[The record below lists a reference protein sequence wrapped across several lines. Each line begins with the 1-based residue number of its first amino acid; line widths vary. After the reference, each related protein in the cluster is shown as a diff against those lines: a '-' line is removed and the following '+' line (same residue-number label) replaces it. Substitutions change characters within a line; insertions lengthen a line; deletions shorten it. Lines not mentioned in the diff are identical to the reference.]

1 MALMHKH
8 WYSSNPPQLPLH
20 FTDQP
25 CGRFTSPVEG
35 SPAPSS
41 PSTSDPGLHKCS
53 ARPPTA
59 YPHINL
65 PFANVGIVARF
76 YNAQALNKCTSL
88 SPSTELQ
95 FTSHPL
101 HFTPLYTITNRPAIN
116 LPLLPFFLAK
126 FQLNCLGS
134 AK

>member
-8 WYSSNPPQLPLH
+8 PTLPN
-20 FTDQP
+20 FP
-25 CGRFTSPVEG
+25 SISPTSPVEG
-35 SPAPSS
+35 SPALWKAHQP
-41 PSTSDPGLHKCS
+41 HQ
-53 ARPPTA
+53 PPPLPIQDCTNA
-59 YPHINL
+59 ERGHPLLIPTFNL

-76 YNAQALNKCTSL
+76 YNAQALNKCTNL